1 MNPSYPRE
9 RVSVLGSIEEA
20 IAEVDAGEGGQG
32 KDVLV
37 TGSLHLVGGVMEVA
51 GLVEKGLRVD

>member
-1 MNPSYPRE
+1 M
-9 RVSVLGSIEEA
+9 SVLGSIEEA

>member
-1 MNPSYPRE
+1 MRE
-9 RVSVLGSIEEA
+9 S
-20 IAEVDAGEGGQG
+20 AEGKG

-51 GLVEKGLRVD
+51 GLVEVGLRVD